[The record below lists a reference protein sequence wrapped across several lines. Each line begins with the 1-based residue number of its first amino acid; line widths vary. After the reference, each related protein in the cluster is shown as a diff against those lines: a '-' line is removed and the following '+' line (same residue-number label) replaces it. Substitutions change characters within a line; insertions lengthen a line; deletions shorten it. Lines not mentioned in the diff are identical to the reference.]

1 MKFMAVFTT
10 GLADPLQRRKY
21 LDTRYLRRKNTS
33 VRPFRPVRKTSR
45 AEKTMGKSSKWAT
58 SLVAVFA
65 FYAAACTNP
74 QEVSDIKAKVDEIQA
89 QQKDILAKLDG
100 LQKGQ
105 KNILAKAPAAPAA
118 KPSRPQE
125 DPNKV
130 YKINVGNSYAKGPK
144 DASVVIV
151 EWSDFQ

>member
-1 MKFMAVFTT
+1 
-10 GLADPLQRRKY
+10 
-21 LDTRYLRRKNTS
+21 
-33 VRPFRPVRKTSR
+33 
-45 AEKTMGKSSKWAT
+45 MGKSSIWAT

-65 FYAAACTNP
+65 FSLAACGNP
-74 QEVSDIKAKVDEIQA
+74 QEASEIKAKVDEIQA

-105 KNILAKAPAAPAA
+105 KTILAKAPAAAA
-118 KPSRPQE
+118 KPSKPQE

-130 YKINVGNSYAKGPK
+130 YKINAGNSYAKGPK
-144 DASVVIV
+144 DASVVLV

>member
-1 MKFMAVFTT
+1 
-10 GLADPLQRRKY
+10 
-21 LDTRYLRRKNTS
+21 
-33 VRPFRPVRKTSR
+33 
-45 AEKTMGKSSKWAT
+45 MGKSSRWAT

-65 FYAAACTNP
+65 VYLAACTNP
-74 QEVSDIKAKVDEIQA
+74 QEVGEIKAKVDEIQA

-105 KNILAKAPAAPAA
+105 KTILAKAPAAPA

-130 YKINVGNSYAKGPK
+130 YKIDVGNSYFKGPK
-144 DASVVIV
+144 DAPVVMV

>member
-1 MKFMAVFTT
+1 
-10 GLADPLQRRKY
+10 
-21 LDTRYLRRKNTS
+21 
-33 VRPFRPVRKTSR
+33 
-45 AEKTMGKSSKWAT
+45 MGKSSRWAT
-58 SLVAVFA
+58 GLVAVFA
-65 FYAAACTNP
+65 FYLTACSNP
-74 QEVSDIKAKVDEIQA
+74 QEVGEIKAKVDEIQA

-105 KNILAKAPAAPAA
+105 KTILAKAPAAAA

-130 YKINVGNSYAKGPK
+130 YKINVGDSYFKGPK
-144 DASVVIV
+144 DAAVVMV

>member
-1 MKFMAVFTT
+1 
-10 GLADPLQRRKY
+10 
-21 LDTRYLRRKNTS
+21 
-33 VRPFRPVRKTSR
+33 
-45 AEKTMGKSSKWAT
+45 MGKSSRWAT

-65 FYAAACTNP
+65 VYAAACSNP
-74 QEVSDIKAKVDEIQA
+74 QEVGEIKAKVDEIQA

-105 KNILAKAPAAPAA
+105 KTILAKAPAAAPA
-118 KPSRPQE
+118 KPSQPQE

-130 YKINVGNSYAKGPK
+130 YKIDVGDSYSKGPK
-144 DASVVIV
+144 DASVVLV